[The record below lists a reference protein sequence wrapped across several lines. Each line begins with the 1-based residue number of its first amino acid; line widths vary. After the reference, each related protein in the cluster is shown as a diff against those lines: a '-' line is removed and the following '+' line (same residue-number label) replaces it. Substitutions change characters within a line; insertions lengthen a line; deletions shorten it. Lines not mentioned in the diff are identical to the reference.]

1 MISEIFNIQ
10 FFHPSIFYILGGLLI
25 PVLRG
30 KVKQGYMLTVSVLAF
45 ISVINMPLGNYGV
58 YEFLSWKLT
67 FGEIHIRHS
76 YQGAY

>member
-30 KVKQGYMLTVSVLAF
+30 KVKQGYMLTVSGFQLIFLAR
-45 ISVINMPLGNYGV
+45 NLN
-58 YEFLSWKLT
+58 
-67 FGEIHIRHS
+67 HHS
-76 YQGAY
+76 